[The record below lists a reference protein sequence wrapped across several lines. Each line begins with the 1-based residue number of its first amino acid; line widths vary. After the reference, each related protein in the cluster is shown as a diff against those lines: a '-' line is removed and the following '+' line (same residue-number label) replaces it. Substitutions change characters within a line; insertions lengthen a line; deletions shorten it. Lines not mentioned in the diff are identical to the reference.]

1 MEGVANS
8 SRRSSPRQNM
18 VTLRTFGN
26 AAEAALAKS
35 VLDDHGI
42 SSSLA
47 DEASHL
53 YGGAPT
59 AMPVRLLVREDQRE
73 EEALRIL
80 DTPGP
85 ELPEDFEVMNPE
97 QPMAAP
103 APDVALELRNLQQTV
118 RRIVV
123 VSTVSFFLLWCFIA
137 YLLTDRPIY
146 SERLWSNLASAMR
159 QSDFEKARRIA
170 QTAVKAYP
178 EESWPHEWL
187 AEVDFDRKDFASAE
201 AGYQRAYDLLPS
213 ERIRKRLQEL
223 RGRAAPAKSNPTS
236 PTPSP

>member
-1 MEGVANS
+1 
-8 SRRSSPRQNM
+8 M
-18 VTLRTFGN
+18 VTLRTFAN

-73 EEALRIL
+73 EALRIL

-85 ELPEDFEVMNPE
+85 ELPDDFEVVGNLDPPAE
-97 QPMAAP
+97 ASAP
-103 APDVALELRNLQQTV
+103 AVARELRNLQQTV

-123 VSTVSFFLLWCFIA
+123 VSSILFFLLWCFVA

-146 SERLWSNLASAMR
+146 SERLWSEISSALR
-159 QSDFEKARRIA
+159 RSDFEKAGRIA

-178 EESWPHEWL
+178 NESWSHEWL
-187 AEVDFDRKDFASAE
+187 AGVHFERKDFANAE
-201 AGYQRAYDLLPS
+201 AEYQRAYELLPS
-213 ERIRKRLQEL
+213 EQIRKRLQEIREL
-223 RGRAAPAKSNPTS
+223 AKPLSSNPSS
-236 PTPSP
+236 PTPPP

>member
-1 MEGVANS
+1 
-8 SRRSSPRQNM
+8 M
-18 VTLRTFGN
+18 VTLRTFAN

-59 AMPVRLLVREDQRE
+59 AMPVRLLVREDQRD
-73 EEALRIL
+73 EALRIL
-80 DTPGP
+80 DTPGL
-85 ELPEDFEVMNPE
+85 ELPDDFEVMGNLDP
-97 QPMAAP
+97 P
-103 APDVALELRNLQQTV
+103 AGVSALDVARELRNLQQTV

-123 VSTVSFFLLWCFIA
+123 VSSILFFLIWCFVA

-146 SERLWSNLASAMR
+146 SERLWSKISLAMR

-170 QTAVKAYP
+170 QTAVKEYP
-178 EESWPHEWL
+178 NESWSHEWL
-187 AEVDFDRKDFASAE
+187 AGVHFGRKDFANAE
-201 AGYQRAYDLLPS
+201 
-213 ERIRKRLQEL
+213 
-223 RGRAAPAKSNPTS
+223 
-236 PTPSP
+236 

>member
-1 MEGVANS
+1 
-8 SRRSSPRQNM
+8 M

-59 AMPVRLLVREDQRE
+59 AMPVRLLVREDQRD
-73 EEALRIL
+73 EALRIL

-85 ELPEDFEVMNPE
+85 ELPDDFEVMANPD
-97 QPMAAP
+97 QPAEESV
-103 APDVALELRNLQQTV
+103 PDIARELRNLQQTV

-123 VSTVSFFLLWCFIA
+123 ASTVLFFLLWCFIA
-137 YLLTDRPIY
+137 YLLTERPTY
-146 SERLWSNLASAMR
+146 SERLWLKMTKASR
-159 QSDFEKARRIA
+159 QSDFETARKIA

-178 EESWPHEWL
+178 GEYWSHECL
-187 AEVDFDRKDFASAE
+187 ADVDFDRKDFASAE
-201 AGYQRAYDLLPS
+201 AEYQRAYDLLPS
-213 ERIRKRLQEL
+213 ERIRKRLQEI
-223 RGRAAPAKSNPTS
+223 RGRVEPQNSNPTS
-236 PTPSP
+236 PTPPP